1 MKKYCGIDL
10 GGTNIAAGIVDE
22 EYHILASAS
31 APTPKGV
38 DGVTLAAAIARVAEQ
53 AAAKAGLTIAE
64 LDGVG
69 MGAPGYID
77 SERGINRF
85 AGNLGLTDDPMAEN
99 LSRCLGGMA
108 VRLGNDANVAAYA
121 ESIAGAARGTR
132 RSVMVTLGTGI
143 GVGVIIDGSD
153 RGMAAEG
160 GHMVIRVNG
169 RPCTCG
175 HRGCF
180 EAYASATALILQ
192 TQEAMEKHPESLLWE
207 LCGGDLEKVTGK
219 IPFDGRDAGDA
230 TAIAVV
236 EQYLDYLAFGI
247 SNLIDLLEPDAMV
260 IGGGICAQGDKLL
273 VPLRERARRMVYHP
287 LFADRC
293 KFAIAEL
300 GNDAGIIGAAGLAGQ
315 GPLPDPTRR

>member
-22 EYHILASAS
+22 EYHILASVS

-38 DGVTLAAAIARVAEQ
+38 DGKTLAAAIAKTARE
-53 AAAKAGLTIAE
+53 AAVKAGTTIGA

-85 AGNLGLTDDPMAEN
+85 SGNLGLTDDPMAEN
-99 LSRCLGGMA
+99 LSWCLNGVP

-121 ESIAGAARGTR
+121 ESIAGASRGTR

-153 RGMAAEG
+153 CGMAAEG
-160 GHMVIRVNG
+160 GHMVIRVDG
-169 RPCTCG
+169 RPCSCG

-192 TQEAMEKHPESLLWE
+192 TREAMEKHPESLLWH
-207 LCGGDLEKVTGK
+207 LCGGDPGRVNGK
-219 IPFDGRDAGDA
+219 TPFDGRDAGDA
-230 TAIAVV
+230 AATTVV
-236 EQYLDYLAFGI
+236 ERYLDYLAFGI
-247 SNLIDLLEPDAMV
+247 SNLIDLLEPDAVV

-273 VPLRERARRMVYHP
+273 VPLKERCREMVYHH

-293 KFAIAEL
+293 RFAIAEL
-300 GNDAGIIGAAGLAGQ
+300 GNDAGIIGAAGLAMAAKK
-315 GPLPDPTRR
+315 

>member
-22 EYHILASAS
+22 EYQILATAT

-38 DGVTLAAAIARVAEQ
+38 DGKTLAAAIAKVAEE
-53 AAAKAGLTIAE
+53 AAAKAAVTVPE
-64 LDGVG
+64 LAGVG

-77 SERGINRF
+77 PVRGVNRYSN
-85 AGNLGLTDDPMAEN
+85 NLNLTDDPMAEN
-99 LSRCLGGMA
+99 LGRCLGGMP
-108 VRLGNDANVAAYA
+108 VKLGNDANVAAYA
-121 ESIAGAARGTR
+121 ESVAGAAKGSQ

-143 GVGVIIDGSD
+143 GVGIIIDGSD

-160 GHMVIRVNG
+160 GHMVIQYNG

-180 EAYASATALILQ
+180 EAYASATALITQ
-192 TQEAMEKHPESLLWE
+192 TQESMAAHPESLLWK
-207 LCGGDLEKVTGK
+207 LCGGDIFKVDGK
-219 IPFDGRDAGDA
+219 TAFDGRDAGDP

-236 EQYLDYLAFGI
+236 DQYLNYLAFGI
-247 SNLIDLLEPDAMV
+247 SNLINLLEPDAVV
-260 IGGGICAQGDKLL
+260 IGGGICAQGEKLL
-273 VPLRERARRMVYHP
+273 VPLRKLVRVMVYHH

-293 KFAIAEL
+293 RIVTAQL
-300 GNDAGIIGAAGLAGQ
+300 GNDAGIIGAAALAMG
-315 GPLPDPTRR
+315 